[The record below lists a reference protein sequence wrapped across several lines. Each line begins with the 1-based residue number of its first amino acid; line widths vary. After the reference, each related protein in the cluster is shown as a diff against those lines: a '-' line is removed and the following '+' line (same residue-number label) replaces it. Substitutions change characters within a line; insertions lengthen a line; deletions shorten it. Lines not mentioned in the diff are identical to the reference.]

1 MTRLFIIRHGR
12 PTAVWGG
19 EDADPGLDPAGIRQS
34 VEAAVALLSLPADE
48 RPSAVASSP
57 LRRCVETATPLAQAL
72 GVEIEIV
79 PEVGEIPTP
88 ASLDPAERGPWLR
101 GAMAGTWSDIDGD
114 IDYAAW
120 RKDVG
125 KAVRARP
132 GAAIFSHF
140 VAINALVSL
149 LTRREEVVS
158 FRPDHAAI
166 TTLKLGGAEL
176 ELVKL
181 GAEAVTGV
189 L

>member
-1 MTRLFIIRHGR
+1 MRRLFIIRHGR
-12 PTAVWGG
+12 PSGAWGG
-19 EDADPGLDPAGIRQS
+19 EDGDPGLDPAGVRQA
-34 VEAAVALLSLPADE
+34 VEAAVALLSRPANE
-48 RPSAVASSP
+48 RPRAVVSSP

-88 ASLDPAERGPWLR
+88 RNLDPGERGPWLR
-101 GAMAGTWSDIDGD
+101 KAMAGVWSDIDGD

-120 RKDVG
+120 REEVAE
-125 KAVRARP
+125 AVRARP

-140 VAINALVSL
+140 VAINALVSR
-149 LTRREEVVS
+149 LTGRDEVVS
-158 FRPDHAAI
+158 FRPDHASI
-166 TTLKLGGAEL
+166 TTLDLAGTKLG
-176 ELVKL
+176 LVTL